1 MSAVY
6 QVFTKSPICA
16 EQLSYSDVQAGT
28 ALKAFSM
35 VMLTIV
41 YGDGIHVTKWLCR
54 IVFRG
59 SQLFEGIV
67 SSHHAVLSRP
77 SYDYGL
83 NGSLYI

>member
-41 YGDGIHVTKWLCR
+41 YGDGIHVTK
-54 IVFRG
+54 
-59 SQLFEGIV
+59 
-67 SSHHAVLSRP
+67 
-77 SYDYGL
+77 
-83 NGSLYI
+83 